1 MRQAE
6 YKKQADINNQP
17 NQYKLQIEGSD
28 TKSRDLNVD
37 KYSEKLKI

>member
-1 MRQAE
+1 MRQAD
-6 YKKQADINNQP
+6 YKKQADINDQT

-37 KYSEKLKI
+37 KYSERLNL